1 MEESTLISFVGAGP
15 GASDLITLRGA
26 KRLGEAKVIIWA
38 SSLVPESL
46 LEHGSKNAQIYDSA
60 GMTLEDVLKIYE
72 SHRSSRIVRL
82 HSGDPSI
89 YGAMQEQIDW
99 CIQNERDFE
108 IVPGVTSVSASAAIL
123 GRELT
128 IPGLSQSVVMTRLAS
143 RTKASMP
150 ETEDIATFAS
160 TGATMAVFLSAARP
174 VALQEQ
180 LLNPPSIYGEDS
192 PAAVI
197 YRATWPDETFALT
210 TVGKLAQTI
219 KDIGAT
225 TTVLVIVGDVLSQ
238 ISEKRSHLYNPQF
251 AHRYR
256 KRSVPGTVAGV
267 PTGVPAGQGVNES

>member
-1 MEESTLISFVGAGP
+1 MSFVGAGP

-26 KRLGEAKVIIWA
+26 KRLGEANVIIWA

-46 LEHGSKNAQIYDSA
+46 LEHRSKNAQVYDSA

-72 SHRSSRIVRL
+72 SHQSSRIVRL

-123 GRELT
+123 GKELT
-128 IPGLSQSVVMTRLAS
+128 IPGLSQSVVMTRLAT

-174 VALQEQ
+174 VALQEK
-180 LLNPPSIYGEDS
+180 LLNPPSIYDQDS

-197 YRATWPDETFALT
+197 YRATWPDEKFVLT
-210 TVGKLAQTI
+210 SVGKLAETI
-219 KDIGAT
+219 KDMGAT

-256 KRSVPGTVAGV
+256 KRSTPGTVAGV
-267 PTGVPAGQGVNES
+267 PTGIPAGQGVNES